1 MLKRKNFAPTFF
13 FLASAFFIFVPA
25 LASASATIN
34 VNLPGAS
41 SATSPGG
48 WVESFYQFALM
59 IAGVLAFGVIIYGGI
74 RYMTSVGNP
83 SGEEEAKQWIWAALT
98 GVLLLAGA
106 YIILNVIN
114 PQLLNLTLPKLSA
127 ISTTASVASPSTAAP
142 STSACAAPNTGNCTV
157 ASLQQTCLSS
167 VATQFAGIC
176 GHESGGA
183 ATIKSG
189 SDYCNPASGQSC
201 PGGKCTASVGLF
213 QVNLTNSWKQTVD
226 GQNCSAAFVNGSTG
240 AGQAVHCSGKSPCT
254 GSSGQACQVSNVQLY
269 NDCVAAAQNAAANI
283 SVTCQLSNNG
293 SNLGPWKADAKAC
306 GF

>member
-1 MLKRKNFAPTFF
+1 MLKRKNFTSLFF

-48 WVESFYQFALM
+48 WVEQFYQFALM

-127 ISTTASVASPSTAAP
+127 VSTTASS
-142 STSACAAPNTGNCTV
+142 
-157 ASLQQTCLSS
+157 
-167 VATQFAGIC
+167 
-176 GHESGGA
+176 
-183 ATIKSG
+183 K
-189 SDYCNPASGQSC
+189 
-201 PGGKCTASVGLF
+201 
-213 QVNLTNSWKQTVD
+213 
-226 GQNCSAAFVNGSTG
+226 
-240 AGQAVHCSGKSPCT
+240 
-254 GSSGQACQVSNVQLY
+254 
-269 NDCVAAAQNAAANI
+269 
-283 SVTCQLSNNG
+283 
-293 SNLGPWKADAKAC
+293 
-306 GF
+306 